1 MILNFSDSDY
11 SSNHQRS
18 MCKKSFKAFDFI
30 HREKKEQI
38 LLAYDFPKETV
49 TAIMRFSKD
58 MKAIVCSPDDDTDFF
73 DSVTGVLQG
82 DTMAHILLIICQDYV
97 LLLSTDLMKENGFTL
112 NKGKKQKLLLMQT
125 IQMI

>member
-1 MILNFSDSDY
+1 
-11 SSNHQRS
+11 
-18 MCKKSFKAFDFI
+18 
-30 HREKKEQI
+30 
-38 LLAYDFPKETV
+38 
-49 TAIMRFSKD
+49 MRFSKD

-82 DTMAHILLIICQDYV
+82 DTMAHILLIIYQDYV